1 MKWLSNLFRREEPK
15 KVEPKKTTWINSVDG
30 IDYSIDDFNVVKVQ
44 SVDND
49 IRPYGWTIEMRRND
63 SDAYFWYT
71 YHTNK
76 IYSSHSS
83 AMSALISIRKLYPKD
98 YDFRITA
105 IYAMDQNFYRNYK
118 INKLFDEN
126 RPAVKKYEI
135 KAWKMKE
142 DLIAPGKLKL
152 TKGRSVFI
160 QLENGRIIKAGGPN
174 DATSNGTFRHLL
186 FEELI
191 PKGLVE
197 EIELKDEKW
206 LYPHLLK
213 ELKTKIKR

>member
-1 MKWLSNLFRREEPK
+1 MKWLSNLFRKEEPK
-15 KVEPKKTTWINSVDG
+15 KVETKKTTWINSVDG
-30 IDYSIDDFNVVKVQ
+30 IDYSIDDFDVVKVQ
-44 SVDND
+44 SVDSD

-83 AMSALISIRKLYPKD
+83 AMSALISVRKFYQGD

-126 RPAVKKYEI
+126 QLPVKKYEI
-135 KAWKMKE
+135 KAWKS
-142 DLIAPGKLKL
+142 LKDK
-152 TKGRSVFI
+152 TVFI

-174 DATSNGTFRHLL
+174 DATSDGTFRRFL
-186 FEELI
+186 FDELM

-206 LYPHLLK
+206 LYPHLLR
-213 ELKTKIKR
+213 ELKTKIKQ

>member
-1 MKWLSNLFRREEPK
+1 MKWLSNLFRKEEPK

-30 IDYSIDDFNVVKVQ
+30 IDYSIYDFNVVKVQ

-49 IRPYGWTIEMRRND
+49 IRPYGWAIEMRRND
-63 SDAYFWYT
+63 SDVYFWYT

-126 RPAVKKYEI
+126 QPPVKKYEL
-135 KAWKMKE
+135 KAWKS
-142 DLIAPGKLKL
+142 LKD
-152 TKGRSVFI
+152 KSVFI
-160 QLENGRIIKAGGPN
+160 QLESGRIIKAATPN
-174 DATSNGTFRHLL
+174 DPTSDGTSRRLL

-213 ELKTKIKR
+213 ELKTKIKQ

>member
-1 MKWLSNLFRREEPK
+1 MKWLSKLFRKEESK
-15 KVEPKKTTWINSVDG
+15 KVEPKKTTWIDCIDG
-30 IDYSIDDFNVVKVQ
+30 QDYSIDDFDIVKVQ
-44 SVDND
+44 SIDND
-49 IRPYGWTIEMRRND
+49 IRPYGYTIEINYRYND
-63 SDAYFWYT
+63 RDNWYT

-76 IYSSHSS
+76 IYISHSS
-83 AMSALISIRKLYPKD
+83 AMSALISVKKFD
-98 YDFRITA
+98 QGNHDFRITA

-126 RPAVKKYEI
+126 QPPVKKYEL
-135 KAWKMKE
+135 KAWRLNKDFMTNN
-142 DLIAPGKLKL
+142 GQKLSKD
-152 TKGRSVFI
+152 KSVFI
-160 QLENGRIIKAGGPN
+160 QLENGRIIRAATPN
-174 DATSNGTFRHLL
+174 DPTSDGTYRRFL

-213 ELKTKIKR
+213 ELKTKIKK